1 MARAQELSPPLGLV
15 GGTSDPIKDERA
27 TFIIE
32 NMNCGGCM
40 RAIENAAG
48 ALGGVQTVR
57 ANLSAKRLTVHFDP
71 ARLDGQTIIDALDR
85 AGFRAAEFTE
95 ATALARP
102 DKDLLRRIGVAGFA
116 VANIMLLSVSVW
128 AGLASDMDASTA
140 TLFHWL
146 SALIA
151 LPAIAYAGQP
161 FFRSAADALK
171 GRRLNMDVPISLA
184 ILLATTMSL
193 YQTTRGSDQ
202 VYFDAAVMLL
212 FFLLIGRYLD
222 RYMRVRAQGAAQNLM
237 GLRASRATV
246 LNEDGQTRRVQ
257 SAEVAVGEVV
267 LVAAGEGVPVDGLV
281 QSGTSDVDESLI
293 TGESRPRTVG
303 AGNTVYAGTVNLST
317 PLRVEATASDETT
330 LLADLA
336 RLMEAAEQS
345 KGRYVRLAD
354 RAAKVY
360 APVVHVLGALTFL
373 GWLASGA
380 GWETSLT
387 IAIAV
392 LIITCP
398 CALALAVPTV
408 QVAAASRLFGKGV
421 VLKSADGLERLSEI
435 DTIVFDKTGTL
446 TLGKPSLVNGS
457 NIDDTILK
465 QAAALACVS
474 RHPYSQ
480 AIVRAA
486 ESRDLE
492 IVPAENVHEEPGSG
506 LMRESDGHCEK
517 LGSAEWCGIDAAP
530 NARASLYFRL
540 NDAPPIAFDFE
551 DRLRNDALEIVDRL
565 RQAGFS
571 TKLLSG
577 DHADAVE
584 RIGTELGF
592 RDARS
597 ATKPDEKIAYLEQ
610 LRESGRVPLMV
621 GDGLNDAPSLAA
633 AHASLSPSTAAQIS
647 QQTSDAIFQGDS
659 LAPVVELL
667 AVARQAKKMAFQ
679 NFALATLYNSICIPL
694 AAAGFVTPLIAA
706 IAMSTSSIVVTA
718 NAIRMRT
725 AQLELKR

>member
-15 GGTSDPIKDERA
+15 GGTSDPTTIERA

-40 RAIENAAG
+40 RAIENATG
-48 ALGGVQTVR
+48 TLNGVQTVR

-71 ARLDGQTIIDALDR
+71 ARLDGQKIIDALDH
-85 AGFRAAEFTE
+85 AGFRAAEFSE
-95 ATALARP
+95 AAALARP

-161 FFRSAADALK
+161 FFGSAVDALK

-184 ILLATTMSL
+184 ILLATAMSL
-193 YQTTRGSDQ
+193 YQTTQGSDQ

-237 GLRASRATV
+237 GLRTSRATV
-246 LNEDGQTRRVQ
+246 MDSDGQTRRVH
-257 SAEVAVGEVV
+257 SAEVAPGEVV

-281 QSGTSDVDESLI
+281 KSGTSDVDESLI
-293 TGESRPRTVG
+293 TGESRPRTV
-303 AGNTVYAGTVNLST
+303 ASGNIVYAGTVNLST

-336 RLMEAAEQS
+336 RLMETAEQS

-354 RAAKVY
+354 RAARIY
-360 APVVHVLGALTFL
+360 APVVHILGALTFL
-373 GWLASGA
+373 GWFASGA

-408 QVAAASRLFGKGV
+408 QVTAASRLFGKGI
-421 VLKSADGLERLSEI
+421 VLKSSDGLERLAEI
-435 DTIVFDKTGTL
+435 DTVVFDKTGTL
-446 TLGKPSLVNGS
+446 TLGKPDLINGCD
-457 NIDDTILK
+457 IDDAVLAN
-465 QAAALACVS
+465 AAALASVS

-486 ESRDLE
+486 KVRSLE

-506 LMRESDGHCEK
+506 LSRDTGQQCEK
-517 LGSAEWCGIDAAP
+517 LGSAEWCGIDAARG
-530 NARASLYFRL
+530 AGASLYYRQ
-540 NDAPPIAFDFE
+540 DDGAPIAFDFE
-551 DRLRNDALEIVDRL
+551 DRLRSDAVDVVEKLRL
-565 RQAGFS
+565 AGFS
-571 TKLLSG
+571 TRILSG
-577 DHADAVE
+577 DHAEAVE
-584 RIGTELGF
+584 RIGTELGLT
-592 RDARS
+592 DARS

-610 LRESGRVPLMV
+610 LRNSGHVPLMV
-621 GDGLNDAPSLAA
+621 GDGLNDAPSLAS

-647 QQTSDAIFQGDS
+647 QQASDSIFQGES
-659 LAPVVELL
+659 LAAVIELL
-667 AVARQAKKMAFQ
+667 AVARRAKKMAFQ
-679 NFALATLYNSICIPL
+679 NFALAALYNSICIPL

-725 AQLELKR
+725 AHLELQR

>member
-15 GGTSDPIKDERA
+15 GGTSDPIRHERA

-95 ATALARP
+95 ATDLARP

-161 FFRSAADALK
+161 FFRSAIDALK

-184 ILLATTMSL
+184 ILLATAMSL

-246 LNEDGQTRRVQ
+246 LNEDGKTRRVQ
-257 SAEVAVGEVV
+257 STDVAIGEMV

-281 QSGTSDVDESLI
+281 RSGTSDVDESLI
-293 TGESRPRTVG
+293 TGESRPRTVS
-303 AGNTVYAGTVNLST
+303 AGNIVYAGTVNLST

-354 RAAKVY
+354 RAARVY

-408 QVAAASRLFGKGV
+408 QVAAASRLFGKGI

-446 TLGKPSLVNGS
+446 TLGKPDLVNGGE
-457 NIDDTILK
+457 IDDATLRN
-465 QAAALACVS
+465 AAALACVS

-480 AIVRAA
+480 AIVKAA
-486 ESRDLE
+486 ETRGLE
-492 IVPAENVHEEPGSG
+492 IVPAENVHEKPGSG
-506 LMRESDGHCEK
+506 LSRETDQRREK
-517 LGSAEWCGIDAAP
+517 LGSAEWCGVDAAR
-530 NARASLYFRL
+530 NASASLYYRV
-540 NDAPPIAFDFE
+540 NDTAPIAFDFE
-551 DRLRNDALEIVDRL
+551 DRLRNDAGDVVQRL
-565 RQAGFS
+565 RHAGF
-571 TKLLSG
+571 TAKLLSG
-577 DHADAVE
+577 DHAEAVE
-584 RIGTELGF
+584 RVGTELGIT
-592 RDARS
+592 DARS
-597 ATKPDEKIAYLEQ
+597 ATKPDEKIAYLND
-610 LRESGRVPLMV
+610 LRDTGHVPLMI

-647 QQTSDAIFQGDS
+647 QQASDAIFQGES
-659 LAPVVELL
+659 LAAVIELL
-667 AVARQAKKMAFQ
+667 AVARRAKRMAFQ
-679 NFALATLYNSICIPL
+679 NFALAALYNSICIPL

-725 AQLELKR
+725 AHLELQR